1 MSDGDGRDVVRQA
14 CGTKLNGIGWL
25 RISAE
30 DGSVD
35 TGAMRAMVDW
45 YYENGC
51 GGIFASCQSSEI
63 FYLTDAER
71 VLKKME
77 ESTGVFPGSFEPACG
92 AVVSVPVKQ

>member
-1 MSDGDGRDVVRQA
+1 MTAQA
-14 CGTKLNGIGWL
+14 FPTMPTPFN
-25 RISAE
+25 R

-63 FYLTDAER
+63 FFLTEAER
-71 VLKKME
+71 ALLTKTVADRAAELA
-77 ESTGVFPGSFEPACG
+77 SATDLAPRGPPACG
-92 AVVSVPVKQ
+92 